1 MATVEER
8 FADVPYCYLLT
19 AGRQSGRT
27 HEIEIWFVARGDTV
41 YLLNGGGKRPP
52 GESDWVRNLRADP
65 LARLRTSGVPFMATA
80 RFPAE
85 GSAEDRE
92 QRAAIFAKYSGS
104 SEAGDLTGWRDTGFL
119 VALDLTP
126 AEGRPPG

>member
-8 FADVPYCYLLT
+8 FAAAPYCYLLT
-19 AGRQSGRT
+19 AGRLSGRP
-27 HEIEIWFVARGDTV
+27 HEIEIWFVARGDTI

-65 LARLRTSGVPFMATA
+65 LARLRISGVMFMASA
-80 RFPAE
+80 RFPAP
-85 GSAEDRE
+85 GGDEDRE
-92 QRAAIFAKYSGS
+92 QRAAIFAKYTGGGS
-104 SEAGDLTGWRDTGFL
+104 GDLTDWRDTGFL

>member
-8 FADVPYCYLLT
+8 FATVPYCCLLT
-19 AGRQSGRT
+19 AGHRSGRP
-27 HEIEIWFVARGDTV
+27 HEVEIWFGARGDTI

-65 LARLRTSGVPFMATA
+65 LARLRIVGVVFMAHA
-80 RFPAE
+80 RFPVPE
-85 GSAEDRE
+85 SAEDQE
-92 QRAAIFAKYSGS
+92 QRATIYAKYTGGGS
-104 SEAGDLTGWRDTGFL
+104 GDLTGWRDTGLL